1 MNAHS
6 IDQLQVIVDDQSRLG
21 IAIILFVMMFSVALT
36 LKLEDFALV
45 RREPGRVLGGVAVQ
59 LLGLPLLTLGL
70 ILLLSPP
77 ASIALGML
85 IVASCPGGNVSN
97 LLTRAANG
105 NTAYSVTLTAI
116 SSVSAAVVTPLS
128 ILFWASL
135 YGPADA
141 LVRSLDVDP
150 WPFFVQTAAL
160 LAVPLLLGMVLNH
173 RKPALAARA
182 AGILGPLALGCIA
195 LLVAVGIV
203 QNWPLILATGAII
216 IPIVVLHNGSAFALG
231 WLSGRA
237 LGMETARRRALTF
250 EVGIQNSGLGLVIL
264 LSQFSGVGGA
274 AAIIGTWSIWHLVGG
289 SLLAGLFRLVDS
301 LTLAANA
308 TERDT

>member
-1 MNAHS
+1 MNADS

-21 IAIILFVMMFSVALT
+21 IALILFVMMFSVALT
-36 LKLEDFALV
+36 LKLEDFGLV

-70 ILLLSPP
+70 ILILSPP

-128 ILFWASL
+128 ILFWAGM
-135 YGPADA
+135 YGPAGA

-150 WPFFVQTAAL
+150 WPFFTQTAAL
-160 LAVPLLLGMVLNH
+160 LAVPLMLGMALNH
-173 RKPALAARA
+173 WKPDLAGRIAR
-182 AGILGPLALGCIA
+182 ILGPLALGCIA

-203 QNWPLILATGAII
+203 QNWPLILATGAVI

-301 LTLAANA
+301 RTLAANA

>member
-1 MNAHS
+1 MNANS

-21 IAIILFVMMFSVALT
+21 IALILFLMMFSVALT
-36 LKLEDFALV
+36 LKLEDFGLV

-97 LLTRAANG
+97 LLTRASNG

-128 ILFWASL
+128 ILFWAGL

-150 WPFFVQTAAL
+150 WPFFTQTAAL
-160 LAVPLLLGMVLNH
+160 LAVPLVLGMALNH
-173 RKPALAARA
+173 WRPDLAGRIAR
-182 AGILGPLALGCIA
+182 ILGPLALGCIA

-203 QNWPLILATGAII
+203 QNWPLILATGAVI

-237 LGMETARRRALTF
+237 MGMETARRRALTF

-289 SLLAGLFRLVDS
+289 SLLTGLFRLVDS
-301 LTLAANA
+301 RTLPANA
-308 TERDT
+308 KERDT

>member
-1 MNAHS
+1 MNADS

-21 IAIILFVMMFSVALT
+21 IALILFVMMFSVALT
-36 LKLEDFALV
+36 LKLEDFGLV

-70 ILLLSPP
+70 ILILSPP

-128 ILFWASL
+128 ILFWAGM

-150 WPFFVQTAAL
+150 WPFFTQTAAL
-160 LAVPLLLGMVLNH
+160 LAVPLMLGMALNH
-173 RKPALAARA
+173 WKPDLAGGIAR
-182 AGILGPLALGCIA
+182 ILGPLALGCIA

-203 QNWPLILATGAII
+203 QNWPLILATGAVI

-301 LTLAANA
+301 RTLAANA

>member
-1 MNAHS
+1 MNANS

-21 IAIILFVMMFSVALT
+21 IALILFLMMFSVALT
-36 LKLEDFALV
+36 LKLEDFGLV

-97 LLTRAANG
+97 LLTRASNG

-128 ILFWASL
+128 ILFWAGL

-150 WPFFVQTAAL
+150 WPFFTQTAAL
-160 LAVPLLLGMVLNH
+160 LAAPLVLGMALNH
-173 RKPALAARA
+173 WRPDLAGRIAR
-182 AGILGPLALGCIA
+182 ILGPLALGCIA

-203 QNWPLILATGAII
+203 QNWPLILATGAVI

-237 LGMETARRRALTF
+237 MGMETARRRALTF

-289 SLLAGLFRLVDS
+289 SLLTGLFRLVDS
-301 LTLAANA
+301 RTLPANA
-308 TERDT
+308 KERDT